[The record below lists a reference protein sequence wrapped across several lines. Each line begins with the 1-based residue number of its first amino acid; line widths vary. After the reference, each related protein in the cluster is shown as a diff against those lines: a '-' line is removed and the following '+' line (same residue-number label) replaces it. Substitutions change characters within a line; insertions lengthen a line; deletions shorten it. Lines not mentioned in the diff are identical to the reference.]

1 MRLLCITALVLVAS
15 LPAIAQDVNGS
26 LETIDGKPVL
36 RVWGTHAERGYA
48 SGYLMGESGKEV
60 FDDYFVGYICAG
72 NPMIY
77 SYYRST
83 YLSNF
88 AVEAKY
94 EQEIAYTLLGMA
106 DAGVDLYNS
115 TLGRDMDATDILV
128 SNAIVDLSQRNGDVY
143 FGCSSLSSW
152 GQSTIDDPILGGH
165 LVITRHLDWSKHQTL
180 TDNPALIVHFPSEP
194 DEQPWLSIGYAG
206 FFGALSA
213 VSESGI
219 AAFMD
224 MGNYNAGTVGIPY
237 QPILFTIRSG
247 MEMADYDGDG
257 SHSPDDVTAAIQDR
271 TRKGGNIIHVTM
283 DDGVTSRPII
293 VECNNSAGVATRD
306 QSDNTVVPGDNL
318 VATNHFRVLYSPLWC
333 SRYDALVDSLTAN
346 PEISPARSWN
356 LMAGAAGQSSNIQ
369 AIQYIESE
377 GLLYWAMDT
386 YSQPAYAQEPTE
398 FNVDEL
404 FMNPTEVCDLAKRSE
419 LALPQPNPFN
429 PMTVLT
435 YTLAHPGRVE
445 LAVYTVSGRLVKT
458 LESGQQRTGEHSTV
472 WTGYDESGREVGSGV
487 YFVRLITGNTV
498 AVRKMVMVN

>member
-1 MRLLCITALVLVAS
+1 MRLLCFAALVLVVS
-15 LPAIAQDVNGS
+15 LSAIAQDVNGS
-26 LETIDGKPVL
+26 LETIDGKPIL

-88 AVEAKY
+88 AVDAKY
-94 EQEIAYTLLGMA
+94 QQEVDYTLVGMA

-115 TLGRDMDATDILV
+115 TLGRNMDATDILV
-128 SNAIVDLSQRNGDVY
+128 SNAIVDLSQRNGGMY
-143 FGCSSLSSW
+143 FGCSSMSSW

-165 LVITRHLDWSKHQTL
+165 LVITRHLDWSKHQIL
-180 TDNPALIVHFPSEP
+180 TDNPALVVHFPSES

-206 FFGALSA
+206 FLGALSA
-213 VSESGI
+213 VSESGV

-224 MGNYNAGTVGIPY
+224 MGNYNAGTAGTPY
-237 QPILFTIRSG
+237 QPILLTIRSG

-271 TRKGGNIIHVTM
+271 TRKGGNIIHVTT
-283 DDGVTSRPII
+283 DDGMDSRPIVI
-293 VECNNSAGVATRD
+293 ECNNAAGVATRD

-318 VATNHFRVLYSPLWC
+318 VATNHFRVLYAPTWC

-356 LMAGAAGQSSNIQ
+356 VMAGAAGQSSNIQ

-386 YSQPAYAQEPTE
+386 YSQPAYMQEPTE
-398 FNVDEL
+398 FDIDEF
-404 FMNPTEVCDLAKRSE
+404 FMNPTEVSDVAKRSE
-419 LALPQPNPFN
+419 LAQPQPNPFN
-429 PMTVLT
+429 PTTILT
-435 YTLAHPGRVE
+435 YTLVTSGDVE
-445 LAVYTVSGRLVKT
+445 LAVYDVSGRLVRT
-458 LESGQQRTGEHSTV
+458 LASGQRGPGEHSAV
-472 WTGYDESGREVGSGV
+472 WMGRDESGREVSSGV
-487 YFVRLITGNTV
+487 YLVRLLTGDTV
-498 AVRKMVMVN
+498 ATRKMVMVR